1 MYRMFSTFLLCQI
14 IITLICQTL
23 CYEPTEKDLKCFNDY
38 EREMKCSFESD
49 GLISC
54 SGYKLS
60 ITRNEAD
67 VLKEYTCI
75 FERSHHSP
83 SCECKIEVQG
93 FSTSEIFTTTLLEG
107 TNILLNENFTTHDFI
122 KPKTPVLSVQKT
134 ENGNFNV
141 TWDDKYTSYSTG
153 HFVESLEIHLSYR
166 IKGEDETMSK
176 KVSNLSNSVGFS
188 EIVGRILQPNTDYI
202 LTARMST
209 NYNEHKILSDQSAPV
224 EFTSPSSPN
233 DIVRTVVP
241 PLCVGLVLIICAI
254 FICVLRMKKK
264 WWDKISKPKV
274 DASFGEEK
282 GHILPPSIMNFS
294 TIHVE
299 IPKLDFQ
306 EEKKLISASS
316 VDTTNE
322 KSSHSVESAADDYGQ
337 AGFDSGSDKEN
348 CSSVNVLSHVKHA
361 LDEDLKS
368 LLFTSNTPSNQG
380 TIMEVKSVGISS
392 SRENNRANR
401 DSGNCSGSSVFSNMT
416 YLESATDDSS
426 FLEQPTWDHSCQ
438 SDKNEV
444 FSCENSAMSADISK
458 SQFNFPTTD
467 ALEDGYQ
474 CFNSVVNQGNDADVC
489 LNRSDDVDCDEK
501 FIVKNLITSKN
512 PLYPSLLLHDGS
524 VTPSDDGYQAF
535 EGLTKSTEGQ
545 WSTSTRTEQALD
557 ECGALKFPHSTGQDP
572 TSTVQQSLWASSL
585 HFSPIIQID
594 TSYQSV

>member
-1 MYRMFSTFLLCQI
+1 MTDTMFSTVLLGQIVLTLLCQAF
-14 IITLICQTL
+14 
-23 CYEPTEKDLKCFNDY
+23 CYEPTEKDLECFNDF
-38 EREMKCSFESD
+38 ETEMKCSLS
-49 GLISC
+49 LKSC
-54 SGYKLS
+54 SGYKLN
-60 ITRNEAD
+60 ITHAEAD
-67 VLKEYTCI
+67 LLKEYTCI
-75 FERSHHSP
+75 FESHHSP
-83 SCECKIEVQG
+83 SCECKVEVQG
-93 FSTSEIFTTTLLEG
+93 FVIGEKFTTTLLEG
-107 TNILLNENFTTHDFI
+107 TNVLLSKTFMTEDFI

-134 ENGNFNV
+134 ENGNFYV
-141 TWDDKYTSYSTG
+141 TWDDNYTSYPAG
-153 HFVESLEIHLSYR
+153 NLKNSLEIHLRYR
-166 IKGEDETMSK
+166 IKGEDKT
-176 KVSNLSNSVGFS
+176 VYSNASNSAGFYD
-188 EIVGRILQPNTDYI
+188 IVSKHLQPNTNYI

-209 NYNEHKILSDQSAPV
+209 SYNGHKILSDQSAPV

-233 DIVRTVVP
+233 EMVRKLVP
-241 PLCVGLVLIICAI
+241 PLCVGLILIICAM
-254 FICVLRMKKK
+254 FICVLRMKTK

-316 VDTTNE
+316 VDATNE

-348 CSSVNVLSHVKHA
+348 CSPINVSSRVKHA
-361 LDEDLKS
+361 LEEDFKS
-368 LLFTSNTPSNQG
+368 LFTSNTASNQG
-380 TIMEVKSVGISS
+380 TTMVVKSS
-392 SRENNRANR
+392 SREHNRTSR

-426 FLEQPTWDHSCQ
+426 FLEQLSSQ
-438 SDKNEV
+438 SDKR
-444 FSCENSAMSADISK
+444 ENSSMSADISNSK
-458 SQFNFPTTD
+458 FNFPTID

-474 CFNSVVNQGNDADVC
+474 CFNSVVNQGNDADVS
-489 LNRSDDVDCDEK
+489 LNLSDDADSDEK
-501 FIVKNLITSKN
+501 LIVKNLITSKN

-545 WSTSTRTEQALD
+545 WSTSIRTEQAPN

-572 TSTVQQSLWASSL
+572 TWASSL

>member
-1 MYRMFSTFLLCQI
+1 
-14 IITLICQTL
+14 
-23 CYEPTEKDLKCFNDY
+23 
-38 EREMKCSFESD
+38 
-49 GLISC
+49 
-54 SGYKLS
+54 
-60 ITRNEAD
+60 
-67 VLKEYTCI
+67 
-75 FERSHHSP
+75 
-83 SCECKIEVQG
+83 
-93 FSTSEIFTTTLLEG
+93 
-107 TNILLNENFTTHDFI
+107 
-122 KPKTPVLSVQKT
+122 
-134 ENGNFNV
+134 
-141 TWDDKYTSYSTG
+141 
-153 HFVESLEIHLSYR
+153 
-166 IKGEDETMSK
+166 
-176 KVSNLSNSVGFS
+176 
-188 EIVGRILQPNTDYI
+188 
-202 LTARMST
+202 MST

-224 EFTSPSSPN
+224 EFTSPSSPH

-264 WWDKISKPKV
+264 WWDKISNPKV

-299 IPKLDFQ
+299 IPKLEFQ

-380 TIMEVKSVGISS
+380 TTMIVKSVGISS
-392 SRENNRANR
+392 SRENNGANR
-401 DSGNCSGSSVFSNMT
+401 DSGNCSGSSVL

-426 FLEQPTWDHSCQ
+426 FLEQLSCDHSCQ
-438 SDKNEV
+438 SDKR
-444 FSCENSAMSADISK
+444 ENSFMRE
-458 SQFNFPTTD
+458 FTFPTID

-489 LNRSDDVDCDEK
+489 LNRSDDVDSDEN
-501 FIVKNLITSKN
+501 FIGNNIITCKN
-512 PLYPSLLLHDGS
+512 PPNPSLLLHDGS

-572 TSTVQQSLWASSL
+572 TSKSLWDPLCISHPL
-585 HFSPIIQID
+585 FK
-594 TSYQSV
+594 

>member
-38 EREMKCSFESD
+38 ETEMKCSFESD

-54 SGYKLS
+54 FGYKLN

-107 TNILLNENFTTHDFI
+107 TNVLLNKNFTTRDFI

-134 ENGNFNV
+134 ENGNFYV
-141 TWDDKYTSYSTG
+141 TWDDKYISYSTG
-153 HFVESLEIHLSYR
+153 NFVESLEIHLSYK

-233 DIVRTVVP
+233 YIVRTVVP
-241 PLCVGLVLIICAI
+241 PLCVGLVLIISAI

-322 KSSHSVESAADDYGQ
+322 KSSHN
-337 AGFDSGSDKEN
+337 DKEN
-348 CSSVNVLSHVKHA
+348 CSPINVLSHVKHA

-380 TIMEVKSVGISS
+380 TTMIVKGVGISS
-392 SRENNRANR
+392 SSENNRANQ
-401 DSGNCSGSSVFSNMT
+401 DSGNCSGSLVFSNMT
-416 YLESATDDSS
+416 YLESATYDSS
-426 FLEQPTWDHSCQ
+426 FLEQPSWDHSCQ
-438 SDKNEV
+438 SDKRED
-444 FSCENSAMSADISK
+444 FSCENSSMSADISK
-458 SQFNFPTTD
+458 SQFNFPTID
-467 ALEDGYQ
+467 ALEDGFQ
-474 CFNSVVNQGNDADVC
+474 SFNSVVNQGNDADVC
-489 LNRSDDVDCDEK
+489 LNRSDDVDSDEN
-501 FIVKNLITSKN
+501 FIGNNIITCKN
-512 PLYPSLLLHDGS
+512 PPNPSLLLHDGS

>member
-1 MYRMFSTFLLCQI
+1 MFSTFLLCQI

-38 EREMKCSFESD
+38 ETEMKCSFESD

-54 SGYKLS
+54 SGYKLN
-60 ITRNEAD
+60 ITHNKPD

-107 TNILLNENFTTHDFI
+107 TNVLLNKNFTTRDFI

-134 ENGNFNV
+134 ENGNFYV
-141 TWDDKYTSYSTG
+141 TWDDKYISYSTG
-153 HFVESLEIHLSYR
+153 NFVESLEIHLSYK

-176 KVSNLSNSVGFS
+176 KVSNLSNSVGFP
-188 EIVGRILQPNTDYI
+188 EIVGTILQPNTDYI

-233 DIVRTVVP
+233 YIVRTVVP
-241 PLCVGLVLIICAI
+241 PLCVGLVLIISAI

-306 EEKKLISASS
+306 EGKKLISASS

-322 KSSHSVESAADDYGQ
+322 KSSHN
-337 AGFDSGSDKEN
+337 DKEN
-348 CSSVNVLSHVKHA
+348 CSPINVLSHVKHA

-380 TIMEVKSVGISS
+380 TTMIVKGVGISS
-392 SRENNRANR
+392 SSENNRANQ
-401 DSGNCSGSSVFSNMT
+401 DSGNCSGSLVFSNMT
-416 YLESATDDSS
+416 YLESATYDSS
-426 FLEQPTWDHSCQ
+426 FLEQPSWDHSCQ
-438 SDKNEV
+438 SDKRED
-444 FSCENSAMSADISK
+444 FSCENSSMSADISK
-458 SQFNFPTTD
+458 SQFSFPTID
-467 ALEDGYQ
+467 ALEDGFQ
-474 CFNSVVNQGNDADVC
+474 SFDSVVNQGNDADVC
-489 LNRSDDVDCDEK
+489 LDRSDDVDSDEN
-501 FIVKNLITSKN
+501 FIGNNIITCKN
-512 PLYPSLLLHDGS
+512 PPNPSLLLHDGS

>member
-166 IKGEDETMSK
+166 IKGEDETFSK
-176 KVSNLSNSVGFS
+176 KVSNSVGFF
-188 EIVGRILQPNTDYI
+188 EIVGTILQPNTDYI

-233 DIVRTVVP
+233 YIVRTVVP
-241 PLCVGLVLIICAI
+241 PLCVGLVLIISAI

-322 KSSHSVESAADDYGQ
+322 KSSHN
-337 AGFDSGSDKEN
+337 DKEN
-348 CSSVNVLSHVKHA
+348 CSPINVLSHVKHA

-380 TIMEVKSVGISS
+380 TTMIVKGVGISS
-392 SRENNRANR
+392 SSENNRANQ
-401 DSGNCSGSSVFSNMT
+401 DSGNCSGSLVFSNMT
-416 YLESATDDSS
+416 YLESATYDSS
-426 FLEQPTWDHSCQ
+426 FLEQPSWDHSCQ
-438 SDKNEV
+438 SDKRED
-444 FSCENSAMSADISK
+444 FSCENSSMSADISK
-458 SQFNFPTTD
+458 SQFNFPTID
-467 ALEDGYQ
+467 ALEDGFQ
-474 CFNSVVNQGNDADVC
+474 SFNSVVNQGNDADVC
-489 LNRSDDVDCDEK
+489 LNRSDDVDSDEN
-501 FIVKNLITSKN
+501 FIGNNIITCKN
-512 PLYPSLLLHDGS
+512 PPNPSLLLHDGS

>member
-1 MYRMFSTFLLCQI
+1 MFSTFLLCQI

-38 EREMKCSFESD
+38 ETEMKCSFESD

-54 SGYKLS
+54 FGYKLN

-107 TNILLNENFTTHDFI
+107 TNVLLNKNFTTRDFI

-134 ENGNFNV
+134 ENGNFYV
-141 TWDDKYTSYSTG
+141 TWDDKYISYSTG
-153 HFVESLEIHLSYR
+153 NFVESLEIHLSYK

-233 DIVRTVVP
+233 YIVRTVVP
-241 PLCVGLVLIICAI
+241 PLCVGLVLIISAI

-322 KSSHSVESAADDYGQ
+322 KSSHN
-337 AGFDSGSDKEN
+337 DKEN
-348 CSSVNVLSHVKHA
+348 CSPINVLSHVKHA

-380 TIMEVKSVGISS
+380 TTMIVKGVGISS
-392 SRENNRANR
+392 SSENNRANQ
-401 DSGNCSGSSVFSNMT
+401 DSGNCSGSLVFSNMT
-416 YLESATDDSS
+416 YLESATYDSS
-426 FLEQPTWDHSCQ
+426 FLEQPSWDHSCQ
-438 SDKNEV
+438 SDKRED
-444 FSCENSAMSADISK
+444 FSCENSSMSADISK
-458 SQFNFPTTD
+458 SQFNFPTID
-467 ALEDGYQ
+467 ALEDGFQ
-474 CFNSVVNQGNDADVC
+474 SFNSVVNQGNDADVC
-489 LNRSDDVDCDEK
+489 LNRSDDVDSDEN
-501 FIVKNLITSKN
+501 FIGNNIITCKN
-512 PLYPSLLLHDGS
+512 PPNPSLLLHDGS